1 MAITNEYRSAIEAI
15 ILVSDNP
22 VGSNVMAQLLE
33 IPKKKVEEICD
44 ELANE
49 YAAENRGFI
58 LTKVAGGYR
67 FQSHPDTAPYVERFV
82 LEGQNTRLSAAAL
95 ETLAIIAYKQPISR
109 MQISAI
115 RGVDVDS
122 VVRTLQQRGYVY
134 EVGRDVGPGSAILFG
149 TTSLFLER
157 IGLHS
162 LNDLPPLAD
171 FVPGADVVEALE
183 GGLRPETTNV
193 KRDESGLGLS
203 HQPFIPRTTIGSSFY
218 RFAAEH
224 LISQSSNKRL
234 N

>member
-1 MAITNEYRSAIEAI
+1 MIKITDEYRRAIEAI

-22 VGSNVMAQLLE
+22 VGSNMMAQLLE
-33 IPKKKVEEICD
+33 IPKKKVEEICED
-44 ELANE
+44 LANE
-49 YAAENRGFI
+49 YEEDNRGFV

-82 LEGQNTRLSAAAL
+82 LEGQSSRLSAAAL

-134 EVGRDVGPGSAILFG
+134 EVGRDAGPGAAVLFG

-157 IGLHS
+157 VGLHS
-162 LNDLPPLAD
+162 LEDLPALAD

-183 GGLRPETTNV
+183 SGLRPEPL
-193 KRDESGLGLS
+193 KAQPAESDQGLS
-203 HQPFIPRTTIGSSFY
+203 M
-218 RFAAEH
+218 
-224 LISQSSNKRL
+224 QSGKDTPPAT
-234 N
+234 

>member
-1 MAITNEYRSAIEAI
+1 MIKITDEYRRAIEAI

-22 VGSNVMAQLLE
+22 VGSNMMAQLLE
-33 IPKKKVEEICD
+33 IPKKKVEEICED
-44 ELANE
+44 LANE
-49 YAAENRGFI
+49 YEEDNRGFV

-82 LEGQNTRLSAAAL
+82 VEGQSSRLSAAAL

-134 EVGRDVGPGSAILFG
+134 EVGRDAGPGAAVLFG

-157 IGLHS
+157 VGLHS
-162 LNDLPPLAD
+162 LEDLPALAD

-183 GGLRPETTNV
+183 SGLRPEPL
-193 KRDESGLGLS
+193 KAQPAESDQGLS
-203 HQPFIPRTTIGSSFY
+203 M
-218 RFAAEH
+218 
-224 LISQSSNKRL
+224 QSGKDTPPAT
-234 N
+234 

>member
-1 MAITNEYRSAIEAI
+1 MTITDEYRSAIEAI

-33 IPKKKVEEICD
+33 IPKKKVEEICIQ
-44 ELANE
+44 LAGE
-49 YAAENRGFI
+49 YEAEGRGFI
-58 LTKVAGGYR
+58 LVNVAGGYR
-67 FQSHPDTAPYVERFV
+67 FQTHPDAAPYVERFV
-82 LEGQNTRLSAAAL
+82 IEGQNTRLSAAAL

-115 RGVDVDS
+115 RGVDVDT

-134 EVGRDVGPGSAILFG
+134 EVGRDVGPGSAVLFG

-183 GGLRPETTNV
+183 SGLRPEETNIQM
-193 KRDESGLGLS
+193 DISAEGLS
-203 HQPFIPRTTIGSSFY
+203 R
-218 RFAAEH
+218 
-224 LISQSSNKRL
+224 QSGKDMPPAT
-234 N
+234 

>member
-1 MAITNEYRSAIEAI
+1 VITISDEFRKAIEAI

-22 VGSNVMAQLLE
+22 VSSNVMAQLLE
-33 IPKKKVEEICD
+33 ISKKKVEQICD

-49 YAAENRGFI
+49 YEKEGRGFI
-58 LTKVAGGYR
+58 LTTVAGGYR
-67 FQSHPDTAPYVERFV
+67 FQTHPNTAPYVERFV
-82 LEGQNTRLSAAAL
+82 LEAQNTRLSAAAL

-134 EVGRDVGPGSAILFG
+134 EVGRDVGPGSAVLFG

-157 IGLHS
+157 VGLNS

-183 GGLRPETTNV
+183 GGLRPEVSKTKQDLTG
-193 KRDESGLGLS
+193 DTLSMQSGNDRPPAS
-203 HQPFIPRTTIGSSFY
+203 
-218 RFAAEH
+218 
-224 LISQSSNKRL
+224 
-234 N
+234 

>member
-1 MAITNEYRSAIEAI
+1 MSDEFRKAIEAI

-22 VGSNVMAQLLE
+22 VSSNVMAQLLE
-33 IPKKKVEEICD
+33 ISKKKVEQICD

-49 YAAENRGFI
+49 YEKEGRGFI
-58 LTKVAGGYR
+58 LTTVAGGYR
-67 FQSHPDTAPYVERFV
+67 FQTHPNTAPYVERFV
-82 LEGQNTRLSAAAL
+82 LEAQNTRLSAAAL

-122 VVRTLQQRGYVY
+122 VVRTLQQRSYVY
-134 EVGRDVGPGSAILFG
+134 EVGRDVGPGSAVLFG

-157 IGLHS
+157 VGLNS

-183 GGLRPETTNV
+183 GGLRPEVSKTKQDLTG
-193 KRDESGLGLS
+193 DTLSMQSGNDRPPAS
-203 HQPFIPRTTIGSSFY
+203 
-218 RFAAEH
+218 
-224 LISQSSNKRL
+224 
-234 N
+234 

>member
-1 MAITNEYRSAIEAI
+1 MIKITDEYRRAIEAI

-22 VGSNVMAQLLE
+22 VESNMMAQLLE
-33 IPKKKVEEICD
+33 IPKKKVEKICED
-44 ELANE
+44 LANE
-49 YAAENRGFI
+49 YEEDNRGFV

-82 LEGQNTRLSAAAL
+82 LEGQSSRLSAAAL

-134 EVGRDVGPGSAILFG
+134 EVGRDAGPGAAVLFG

-157 IGLHS
+157 VGLHS
-162 LNDLPPLAD
+162 LEDLPALAD

-183 GGLRPETTNV
+183 SGLRPEPL
-193 KRDESGLGLS
+193 KAQPPESDQG
-203 HQPFIPRTTIGSSFY
+203 
-218 RFAAEH
+218 
-224 LISQSSNKRL
+224 ISMQSGKDTPPAT
-234 N
+234 

>member
-1 MAITNEYRSAIEAI
+1 MTITDEYRSAIEAI

-33 IPKKKVEEICD
+33 IPKKKVEEICIQ
-44 ELANE
+44 LAGE
-49 YAAENRGFI
+49 YEAEGRGFI
-58 LTKVAGGYR
+58 LVNVAGGYR
-67 FQSHPDTAPYVERFV
+67 FQTHPDSAPYVERFV
-82 LEGQNTRLSAAAL
+82 IEGQNTRLSAAAL

-115 RGVDVDS
+115 RGVDVDT

-134 EVGRDVGPGSAILFG
+134 EVGRDVGPGSAVLFG

-183 GGLRPETTNV
+183 SGLRPEETNIQM
-193 KRDESGLGLS
+193 DISAEGLS
-203 HQPFIPRTTIGSSFY
+203 R
-218 RFAAEH
+218 
-224 LISQSSNKRL
+224 QSGKDMPPAT
-234 N
+234 